1 MEKKELVTL
10 KVETVNDCVEQV
22 YQDLLND
29 TYTGLNKIIK
39 GVGVIKDRMKAFN
52 RFLSDNLAE
61 ESIDD
66 KWKKYDIKDLSFKI
80 KKMYEDAL
88 ILMRDGAE
96 KILFSIR
103 LTEDEEKDME
113 GYILY
118 CAKKI
123 DGNEMEEMARE
134 RQKRIMSE
142 ILTKQKEANTISK
155 V

>member
-123 DGNEMEEMARE
+123 DENEMEKMTRE

>member
-1 MEKKELVTL
+1 MERKLETL

-22 YQDLLND
+22 YQDLLDD
-29 TYTGLNKIIK
+29 TYTGVKKILK
-39 GVGVIKDRMKAFN
+39 GVGVIKDRMKAFKTL
-52 RFLSDNLAE
+52 LSDNLAE

-96 KILFSIR
+96 EILSSIR
-103 LTEDEEKDME
+103 LTEWKEKDME

-118 CAKKI
+118 CTKKR
-123 DGNEMEEMARE
+123 DENEMEEMARE